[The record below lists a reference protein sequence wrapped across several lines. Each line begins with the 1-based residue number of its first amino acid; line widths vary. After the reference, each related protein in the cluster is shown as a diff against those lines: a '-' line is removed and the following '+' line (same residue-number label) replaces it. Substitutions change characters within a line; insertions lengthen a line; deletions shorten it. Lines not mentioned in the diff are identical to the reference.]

1 MSKRVLVLH
10 KGLIAGVILSFLLPF
25 VAVQVTAQGGA
36 VQLAVDTANVN
47 QDGLLVLF
55 GGLRMQGEIGL
66 PVAAGD
72 ITGDGRADV
81 IFCGMYGSSGN
92 RDNNG
97 VVNFY
102 LSDGRDSGVV
112 DAAQNP
118 PNIFT
123 LSGQGSG
130 DLLGTSVSANG
141 DVNGDGIP
149 DVAIGAA
156 GWDGPGT
163 GIGDN
168 RGAAYIVLGSKNFN
182 MNADLRTIDGNPP
195 PGVIAIYGP
204 QAGGRMGIW
213 IDEGD
218 VDGDGIADIIIG
230 SDQINSDAGQH
241 VGGAYIVFGSRS
253 LPSVIDLANPPA
265 GVRTA
270 KIVGAHHEDHWG
282 AALQVGDINN
292 DGIGDVIIGGSIN
305 RDSASYVTPE
315 DQVSGHDAKAA
326 SFGGLRPACGE
337 AYVIYGQRNWPAVID
352 LGSPPT
358 NVTLTHVIGA
368 NNFDF
373 LGSQLH
379 SGDLNGDG
387 RTDLILGALR
397 ATAPDNQGQ
406 TGAVYVIYGSATL
419 PGATIDLAN
428 PDASGQRV
436 ATIYG
441 EHALDCAGDSVRTY
455 DINKDGLSD
464 LFIGSPERTFAIN
477 GEERDG
483 AGVTEIIYGQRDFLP
498 AVIKLYDPPASPPIF
513 RLTGAHGDLQ
523 GMAGGDEF
531 SYRLAGADVDG
542 DGYID
547 YVANAMH
554 GDGFNNGVLNGGNV
568 YIFSGKKLSAKL
580 GMLPPEQAPTPTLIS
595 ASLRNEGLQVI
606 QQAPA
611 GQSGLSITIQGTGT
625 RLDTQVQI
633 NGQVV
638 ISHDASPPDGG
649 PAPNPS
655 FFVLLDENPTIKNS
669 VGPLAVRLRNTIP
682 TPSNLSNEII
692 AGTLIGPEISSVK
705 VKKKASGVLLL
716 KIFGANFPSD
726 GTVAVTANG
735 SQIAVQSAAFEPP
748 DFVSAK
754 IGAASAPA
762 PGTTLH
768 IRVVTLQGI
777 QSNEATATAK

>member
-1 MSKRVLVLH
+1 MSKRLPVLH
-10 KGLIAGVILSFLLPF
+10 KGLIAGVILSFLSPL
-25 VAVQVTAQGGA
+25 VSVRVTAQGGA
-36 VQLAVDTANVN
+36 VQLAVDTANAN

-72 ITGDGRADV
+72 INGDGRADV

-118 PNIFT
+118 PNIFK
-123 LSGQGSG
+123 LSGQRSG

-141 DVNGDGIP
+141 DVNGDGIR

-156 GWDGPGT
+156 GWDGPGA

-168 RGAAYIVLGSKNFN
+168 RGAAYIVLGSTSFN
-182 MNADLRTIDGNPP
+182 LNADLSTIDGNPP
-195 PGVIAIYGP
+195 PGVIAIYGQ
-204 QAGGRMGIW
+204 QAGGRLGIW

-241 VGGAYIVFGSRS
+241 VGGAYVVFGSPS
-253 LPSVIDLANPPA
+253 LPSVIDFANPPA

-270 KIVGAHHEDHWG
+270 KIVGAHQEDHWG

-292 DGIGDVIIGGSIN
+292 DGFGDVIIGGSIN
-305 RDSASYVTPE
+305 RDSASYVTPK
-315 DQVSGHDAKAA
+315 DQNSGHDARAA
-326 SFGGLRPACGE
+326 SFGGQRPACGE
-337 AYVIYGQRNWPAVID
+337 AYVIYGQRTWPAVID
-352 LGSPPT
+352 LRTPPL
-358 NVTLTHVIGA
+358 NATHIIGA

-379 SGDLNGDG
+379 SGDFNGDG
-387 RTDLILGALR
+387 RTDLVIGALR
-397 ATAPDNQGQ
+397 ATAPDNMGQ

-419 PGATIDLAN
+419 AGATIDLAN
-428 PDASGQRV
+428 PGASGQRA

-441 EHALDCAGDSVRTY
+441 EHVLDCAGDSVRTY

-464 LFIGSPERTFAIN
+464 LFIGSPERTFTIN
-477 GEERDG
+477 GEERED

-513 RLTGAHGDLQ
+513 RLAGAHGDLQ

-547 YVANAMH
+547 YIANAMH

-580 GMLPPEQAPTPTLIS
+580 GMLLPEQAPTPVLSS
-595 ASLRNEGLQVI
+595 ASLLLNGQPV
-606 QQAPA
+606 QQALA
-611 GQSGLSITIQGTGT
+611 GQTGIRVLIGGTNL
-625 RLDTQVQI
+625 RSDTQVTI
-633 NGQVV
+633 NLIPVV
-638 ISHDASPPDGG
+638 SHLQDTGNNGPPRI
-649 PAPNPS
+649 A
-655 FFVLLDENPTIKNS
+655 VELDENAGIKNS
-669 VGPLAVRLRNTIP
+669 AGPLAVRARNT
-682 TPSNLSNEII
+682 TPSLSDLSNEII
-692 AGTLIGPEISSVK
+692 AGTLVGPEITKVK
-705 VKKKASGVLLL
+705 VKKKASGVLMLN
-716 KIFGANFPSD
+716 ISGTNFPSD
-726 GTVAVTANG
+726 GTVVVTANG
-735 SQIAVQSAAFEPP
+735 SQVAVQSTAFEPP

-754 IGAASAPA
+754 IGATSAPA

-768 IRVVTLQGI
+768 LRVVTLQGI

>member
-1 MSKRVLVLH
+1 MSKKSRH
-10 KGLIAGVILSFLLPF
+10 RGLIAALILSVSLALVVFQTAAQVGVI
-25 VAVQVTAQGGA
+25 
-36 VQLAVDTANVN
+36 QLAVDTANVN

-55 GGLRMQGEIGL
+55 GGLRKQGEIGL

-72 ITGDGRADV
+72 INGDGRADV

-102 LSDGRDSGVV
+102 ISDGRDSGVV

-118 PNIFT
+118 SNIFT
-123 LSGQGSG
+123 LSGQRSG

-141 DVNGDGIP
+141 DVNGDGIR
-149 DVAIGAA
+149 DVAIGAS
-156 GWDGPGT
+156 GWDAPGA
-163 GIGDN
+163 GVGDN
-168 RGAAYIVLGSKNFN
+168 RGAAYIVLGSTNFN
-182 MNADLRTIDGNPP
+182 LNADLSTIDGNPP

-270 KIVGAHHEDHWG
+270 KIVGAHQEDHWG

-305 RDSASYVTPE
+305 RDSASYVTPQ
-315 DQVSGHDAKAA
+315 DQDSGHDARAA
-326 SFGGLRPACGE
+326 SFNGQRPACGE

-352 LGSPPT
+352 LRTPDAANPT
-358 NVTLTHVIGA
+358 FKATHVIGA

-379 SGDLNGDG
+379 SGDVNGDG
-387 RTDLILGALR
+387 RTDLIVGALK

-436 ATIYG
+436 SAIYG
-441 EHALDCAGDSVRTY
+441 EHDLDCAGDSVRTY

-464 LFIGSPERTFAIN
+464 LFIGSPERTFTIN
-477 GEERDG
+477 GEERED
-483 AGVTEIIYGQRDFLP
+483 AGVTEIIFGQRDFLP
-498 AVIKLYDPPASPPIF
+498 SVIKLYDPPASPPIF
-513 RLTGAHGDLQ
+513 RLAGAHGDLQ
-523 GMAGGDEF
+523 GMDGGDEF

-580 GMLPPEQAPTPTLIS
+580 GMLTAEPAPTPVLAS
-595 ASLRNEGLQVI
+595 AGLLLNGQPV
-606 QQAPA
+606 QQATA
-611 GQSGLSITIQGTGT
+611 GQSGIRVLIIGTNLRSDTQITINGTVVVSHL
-625 RLDTQVQI
+625 LDTGNI
-633 NGQVV
+633 G
-638 ISHDASPPDGG
+638 PPRIAVD
-649 PAPNPS
+649 
-655 FFVLLDENPTIKNS
+655 LDENTTIRNTA
-669 VGPLAVRLRNTIP
+669 GPLAVRARNTV
-682 TPSNLSNEII
+682 PSPSDLSSELN
-692 AGTLIGPEISSVK
+692 AGTLVGPEITKVK
-705 VKKKASGVLLL
+705 VKKKASGILMLN
-716 KIFGANFPSD
+716 ISGADFPGD
-726 GTVAVTANG
+726 GTVSVTVNG
-735 SQIAVQSAAFEPP
+735 SQVSTQSTAFEPP
-748 DFVSAK
+748 DFVQVK

-762 PGTTLH
+762 AGTTLH
-768 IRVVTLQGI
+768 IRIITPQGV
-777 QSNEATATAK
+777 QSNDVTATAK